1 VSTWFTN
8 KGQIIQVVL
17 TAVAC
22 TFAGI
27 NAWPK
32 MSTNQLFSVGSILF
46 YFLIVLT
53 IVAVGRL
60 VYTLQSSKNNPS
72 LPPTE
77 YPTEKRNVLRELIL
91 LREVYIHMILTRPVD
106 ATNQDQVEK
115 LNQNFAWWEAEVT
128 NRLPRVGASSGQISS
143 FKALGNLATGN
154 IRAEKLE
161 RLNVIIDRVEEQ

>member
-1 VSTWFTN
+1 
-8 KGQIIQVVL
+8 
-17 TAVAC
+17 
-22 TFAGI
+22 
-27 NAWPK
+27 
-32 MSTNQLFSVGSILF
+32 M
-46 YFLIVLT
+46 
-53 IVAVGRL
+53 
-60 VYTLQSSKNNPS
+60 
-72 LPPTE
+72 
-77 YPTEKRNVLRELIL
+77 LRELIL